1 MKLVRQ
7 GLVRK
12 SLSSLTKDFQEPKFI
27 QKLISELA
35 PVHITLKQDLLQQVS
50 DCVTAVGIDMG
61 K

>member
-27 QKLISELA
+27 QKLVSELA
-35 PVHITLKQDLLQQVS
+35 PEHITLKQDLFLTGLRTVLISSQH
-50 DCVTAVGIDMG
+50 
-61 K
+61 

>member
-35 PVHITLKQDLLQQVS
+35 PEHITLKQDLFSTGFRTVLISSQH
-50 DCVTAVGIDMG
+50 
-61 K
+61 

>member
-12 SLSSLTKDFQEPKFI
+12 SLSSLAKDFQEPKFI

-35 PVHITLKQDLLQQVS
+35 PEHITLKQDLFLTGLRTVLISSQH
-50 DCVTAVGIDMG
+50 
-61 K
+61 